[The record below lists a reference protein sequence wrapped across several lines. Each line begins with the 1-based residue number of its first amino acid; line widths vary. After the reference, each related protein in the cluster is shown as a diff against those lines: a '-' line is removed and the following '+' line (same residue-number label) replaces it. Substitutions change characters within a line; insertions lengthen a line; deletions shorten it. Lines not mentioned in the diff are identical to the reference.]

1 MSVVFSRRLALA
13 FLATLALVVSLVG
26 CGKSYPPPANLPPPI
41 RSTSVGPGDVID
53 VHVVGEEK
61 LPQEFEVQ
69 PDGTLD
75 FPYVRAIKVNGLEPH
90 DVALAVRK
98 GLIDVKYL
106 TDPQVTVKVK
116 QYNSK
121 KINVLGQV
129 ARPGP
134 IPFTEGLTVVDAIS
148 ATGGFTPLADS
159 NAVVLI
165 RQVSPTKSVT
175 VILSIDAMTDGTHR
189 MVKLQAGDTI
199 KVDQRL
205 F

>member
-1 MSVVFSRRLALA
+1 MAAALA
-13 FLATLALVVSLVG
+13 AATLAAVG
-26 CGKSYPPPANLPPPI
+26 CGKRYPPPANLPPPI
-41 RSTSVGPGDVID
+41 RSTSVGPGDLLEI
-53 VHVVGEEK
+53 HVVSEEK
-61 LPQEFEVQ
+61 LPSEFEVQ
-69 PDGTLD
+69 MDGSLV
-75 FPYVRAIKVNGLEPH
+75 FPYVKPIPVSGLEPR
-90 DVALAVRK
+90 DVAVALRK
-98 GLIDVKYL
+98 GIIDARYL

-121 KINVLGQV
+121 KVNVLGQV
-129 ARPGP
+129 SRPGP

-148 ATGGFTPLADS
+148 LTGGFTPLADS

-175 VILSIDAMTDGTHR
+175 VIVSIDAMTDGTHR